1 MTPTPHGRQFAQHP
15 HARAIAHIDHPRLPQ
30 RMHSP
35 RIPPVQHQGQG
46 RPPSFRCRV
55 AITAYQN
62 EGHTVEDQHL
72 AHISPA
78 RFEHINPY
86 STYNLNVEAVL
97 QRIRH
102 RPLKPAQPIRRS
114 TTRRFGTN
122 DQPPPRRQHLRTPNP
137 EPRTPRYGRVLRCRR
152 TAMDPVP
159 QRIGAV
165 AAPVC
170 RRLRSSRGVS
180 GGHTPTPGPRTLTN
194 TTQKPRSR
202 FAGRENPATP
212 SGSWPFRFEP
222 FPF

>member
-1 MTPTPHGRQFAQHP
+1 MSIIGHGFVSHGPRRPAHDPNTPRPPVCATPTCAGNSPHRPSPSFLNACT
-15 HARAIAHIDHPRLPQ
+15 PQ
-30 RMHSP
+30 
-35 RIPPVQHQGQG
+35 VFLLCQHQGQG

-137 EPRTPRYGRVLRCRR
+137 EPPATEGSSAAGEQPWTRFPSVSGQLR
-152 TAMDPVP
+152 P
-159 QRIGAV
+159 QYV
-165 AAPVC
+165 AACVP
-170 RRLRSSRGVS
+170 RG
-180 GGHTPTPGPRTLTN
+180 GFRADIH
-194 TTQKPRSR
+194 QH
-202 FAGRENPATP
+202 PAP
-212 SGSWPFRFEP
+212 ER
-222 FPF
+222 

>member
-1 MTPTPHGRQFAQHP
+1 MGLCPTAREGPLMTPTPHGRQFAQHP

-35 RIPPVQHQGQG
+35 RIPPVPTSGAG
-46 RPPSFRCRV
+46 PPSFRCRV

-102 RPLKPAQPIRRS
+102 RPLKPAQLIRRS

-137 EPRTPRYGRVLRCRR
+137 EPPATEGSSAAGEQPWTRFPSVSGQLR
-152 TAMDPVP
+152 P
-159 QRIGAV
+159 QYV
-165 AAPVC
+165 AAYVP
-170 RRLRSSRGVS
+170 RG
-180 GGHTPTPGPRTLTN
+180 GFRADIH
-194 TTQKPRSR
+194 QH
-202 FAGRENPATP
+202 PAP
-212 SGSWPFRFEP
+212 ER
-222 FPF
+222 